1 MASVVQRVAIAGV
14 LLVVCVVGAS
24 GRAQAQWQNLYPGF
38 FQLAK
43 PEVFDAFAYGGG
55 YGSPKYGVIQEG
67 LQAEQSITPY
77 LGMVGRVTGY
87 QLWVGD
93 HFDNPLVPGTG
104 HRGRL
109 NFGRMLGGVEFAVY
123 PGTRLFVLGGN
134 DVGDSYG
141 TVIEGDLSSWWLTH
155 SRHPINFSFSA
166 THDYQNHV
174 TSAEIDLRVVAVSTE
189 DYLFTAGVGGAT
201 YQGGLIGSAQGQGG
215 VDLGVYFRRWG
226 FGVDVQSGYGSA
238 KGFGQLSF
246 IKQWDFPE

>member
-1 MASVVQRVAIAGV
+1 MASVVRRVVIAGV
-14 LLVVCVVGAS
+14 LLVVCVVGPS
-24 GRAQAQWQNLYPGF
+24 GSARAQWQNLYPGF

-43 PEVFDAFAYGGG
+43 PGVFDAFIFGGG
-55 YGSPKYGVIQEG
+55 YGNPKYGVIEEG
-67 LQAEQSITPY
+67 IQAEQSVTPY

-93 HFDNPLVPGTG
+93 NFDNPLVPGTG
-104 HRGRL
+104 HQGRL
-109 NFGRMLGGVEFAVY
+109 NFGRMEGGVEFAVY
-123 PGTRLFVLGGN
+123 PGTRLFALGGH
-134 DVGDSYG
+134 DVGDSDG

-166 THDYQNHV
+166 IHDYQNHV
-174 TSAEIDLRVVAVSTE
+174 TSAEIDQRVVVASTE
-189 DYLFTAGVGGAT
+189 NYLFTAGVGGAI
-201 YQGGLIGSAQGQGG
+201 YQGGEIDNAQGQGG

-238 KGFGQLSF
+238 QGFGQLTF